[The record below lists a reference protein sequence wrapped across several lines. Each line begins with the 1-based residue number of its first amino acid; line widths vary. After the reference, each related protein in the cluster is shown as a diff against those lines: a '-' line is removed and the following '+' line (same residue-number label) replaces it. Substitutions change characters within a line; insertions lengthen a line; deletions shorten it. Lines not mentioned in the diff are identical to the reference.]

1 MKKFWSYIKND
12 KYAVGC
18 SGQTTYVYDN
28 AGVELAKFKK
38 DIIYAYVP
46 VFCPNKDIFIVKS
59 TDGRI
64 AVYSLAELKLIKKFR
79 FSKVDYS
86 QDDGLCFSGD
96 GRYLYNI
103 ERHIDS
109 LHSRISVYD
118 TEEFNLVKRL
128 FEDEKR
134 DILFEYIEYDKEK
147 DGIYVCGFFPGTYR
161 NKNNRNVYFAAEL
174 KDDVLADITELETED
189 KCNLYEYKSLELNGF
204 TEKAREYSSLDDKVI
219 KELQDRDIHIS
230 DYIKKQE

>member
-96 GRYLYNI
+96 SRYLYNI
-103 ERHIDS
+103 ERHTDS

-128 FEDEKR
+128 FEDDKR

-147 DGIYVCGFFPGTYR
+147 DGIYVCGFFR

-174 KDDVLADITELETED
+174 KDDVLADITELETESE
-189 KCNLYEYKSLELNGF
+189 CNLYEYKRLELNGF
-204 TEKAREYSSLDDKVI
+204 TEKAKGYSSLDDKVI
-219 KELQDRDIHIS
+219 RELQDRDLHIS